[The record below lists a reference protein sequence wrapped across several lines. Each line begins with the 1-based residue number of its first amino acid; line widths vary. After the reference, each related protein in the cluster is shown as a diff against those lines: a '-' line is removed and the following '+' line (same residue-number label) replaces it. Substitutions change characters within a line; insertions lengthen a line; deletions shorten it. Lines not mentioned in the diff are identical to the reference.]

1 MHTAVNLV
9 DEIVNFILLQI
20 NEHWDE
26 VKQLD
31 AAIRFFAQIKN
42 NLCAGSKIPVDR
54 LLLVNFISTVGI
66 YLERSISPPTV
77 AAMLYALPFLA
88 LLSMLSSKSED
99 KFTSSFLILY
109 RRTSEMPVLK

>member
-1 MHTAVNLV
+1 M
-9 DEIVNFILLQI
+9 
-20 NEHWDE
+20 
-26 VKQLD
+26 
-31 AAIRFFAQIKN
+31 
-42 NLCAGSKIPVDR
+42 
-54 LLLVNFISTVGI
+54 
-66 YLERSISPPTV
+66 